1 MAVTPVGLFSDGY
14 TTLNNIESLSSVTQA
29 DRADHAAKT
38 EGGSAFDVVLNAA
51 IDMYKEAD
59 SLQKAAE
66 SAEMSFA
73 LGYTDSIHDL
83 ALAQQKANIS
93 LQYTVKVTNA
103 VVSAYKELMNM
114 QL

>member
-1 MAVTPVGLFSDGY
+1 MSVTPVSLFSDEY
-14 TTLNNIESLSSVTQA
+14 TSLNNINSLKSVSSA
-29 DRADHAAKT
+29 ERADKAT
-38 EGGSAFDVVLNAA
+38 STGNTSAFDAILNAA
-51 IDMYKEAD
+51 VDMYKEAD

-66 SAEMSFA
+66 SEEISFA